1 MGEVRLLLSG
11 ARVGFEASLPPVL
24 FVEHSLILSPSFS
37 SVIHEFDP
45 WFNMRATQ
53 YLADNG
59 IEKFFK
65 WYDHN
70 SWYPLGR
77 PVGTTIYPGMQ
88 LTAVAIWHVLK
99 RPEWRTIL
107 GLKVKM
113 SLNDACVFIPAWFG
127 SIATIV
133 LGLLTYEVSGSWRA
147 AAAASLVM
155 SVIPAHIMRSVA
167 GGFDN
172 ESVAVTAMCLTFW

>member
-1 MGEVRLLLSG
+1 
-11 ARVGFEASLPPVL
+11 
-24 FVEHSLILSPSFS
+24 
-37 SVIHEFDP
+37 
-45 WFNMRATQ
+45 MRATQ

-59 IEKFFK
+59 AEKFFK
-65 WYDHN
+65 WYDHE

-88 LTAVAIWHVLK
+88 FTAVAIWNVLK
-99 RPEWRTIL
+99 LKEWRTVL

-113 SLNDACVFIPAWFG
+113 SLNDVCVFIPAWFG
-127 SIATIV
+127 AIATIV
-133 LGLLTYEVSGSWRA
+133 LGLLTREVSGSWRA
-147 AAAASLVM
+147 GAAAALVM